1 MMNNKMLKGLVEAG
15 AVKAF
20 SIIANGA
27 TIHAEILTHSGD
39 KKFITTQART
49 IKTWGTID
57 SAAKWLKRLGLGTM
71 TLEVG
76 KWLTNQKG
84 EYGLEPEAA
93 KLRALSNDIPNAQ
106 CVVEHS
112 IDSDQTLNCST
123 QFCYL
128 PVGSLIQGCRNHS

>member
-1 MMNNKMLKGLVEAG
+1 MLKGLVEAG

-57 SAAKWLKRLGLGTM
+57 SAA
-71 TLEVG
+71 